1 MRDPTNQ
8 DDIGWGSSCRRYR
21 NGFRNAWLPFQ
32 RHFLMVNLE
41 FFRCRRFGNAMRYT
55 LQDEL
60 FPSLYRFPKNIHSLA
75 SFTRWNNAAFIGF
88 GFSVL
93 QAVEGSEITTHIRG
107 DHEASMN
114 LFLGK
119 IWHLKVHYE
128 NHIHILYTLGFR
140 GFFGGGPMFLEPYY
154 ICILFHYIHVWKITY
169 QPEFTP
175 ISVFFFFKQD
185 TAFGWRGGNFLPNA
199 LGFCSSPLLNFT
211 VRFVVGFFGQRNIAC
226 PCHEVDETMEK
237 LESKSRTLEVRDGSF
252 QLDGEVGWLWFTGIF
267 F

>member
-1 MRDPTNQ
+1 MGHILKREVFP
-8 DDIGWGSSCRRYR
+8 
-21 NGFRNAWLPFQ
+21 
-32 RHFLMVNLE
+32 
-41 FFRCRRFGNAMRYT
+41 
-55 LQDEL
+55 
-60 FPSLYRFPKNIHSLA
+60 FPSLYRFPGGIDSLA

-93 QAVEGSEITTHIRG
+93 QAVEGSVITTHIRG

-140 GFFGGGPMFLEPYY
+140 GFWGGSTFLEPYY
-154 ICILFHYIHVWKITY
+154 ICILFHYIDVWKILKDY
-169 QPEFTP
+169 LPAR
-175 ISVFFFFKQD
+175 IYSHLCLSFFKKQD

-211 VRFVVGFFGQRNIAC
+211 VRFVVGFFGERNIAC

-267 F
+267 FKGFVFRYCSPMASYN

>member
-1 MRDPTNQ
+1 M
-8 DDIGWGSSCRRYR
+8 
-21 NGFRNAWLPFQ
+21 F
-32 RHFLMVNLE
+32 
-41 FFRCRRFGNAMRYT
+41 
-55 LQDEL
+55 L
-60 FPSLYRFPKNIHSLA
+60 FPSLYPFPGNIHSLA

-140 GFFGGGPMFLEPYY
+140 GFWGGSTFLEPYY
-154 ICILFHYIHVWKITY
+154 ICIYISFHYTDIWKIAY

-175 ISVFFFFKQD
+175 ISVFLFLQKGHSLWLARCNFSVKRFGVFFTSFSE
-185 TAFGWRGGNFLPNA
+185 FYG
-199 LGFCSSPLLNFT
+199 T
-211 VRFVVGFFGQRNIAC
+211 VCCRIFWQTNQSLSR
-226 PCHEVDETMEK
+226 HEVDETMEK
-237 LESKSRTLEVRDGSF
+237 LSSNSTNLEVRDGSF
-252 QLDGEVGWLWFTGIF
+252 QLEGRLVAFDSLGFLLRIRFCYCSPMANYNWISPF
-267 F
+267 FRVEFDYLASLL